1 MDYFNL
7 SIVIITLIFS
17 AFFSGTEI
25 AFISSS
31 KLQIELD
38 AKQGRLGGRILSRWF
53 TERPSRLINT
63 ALVGNTIAL
72 VIYGIF
78 IATLL
83 DKPIAN
89 FLANNLSETLN
100 SEGLVMVVQTLVSTL
115 IVLFTAEFTPKSIF
129 LLNPNRILNIFAVP
143 ILVIYIIMWILVKP
157 IEWLSRMV
165 IVHIL
170 RQEFSEDR
178 PVFGLT
184 DLSNYIQR
192 NTREDIKEAN
202 IELDTKI
209 FNNAL
214 EFKTVKVRECMIP
227 RTEISAIDIED
238 DISELKDEFIE
249 SGHSKVLIYKNS
261 SIDEIIGYCHVL
273 ELFKK
278 PKEIESILTPILI
291 VPETTLANEL
301 MIQFIQDRKS
311 VALVVDEFGGT
322 SGIVTLEDVIEEI
335 FGEIQDEHDD
345 SEDWVEQK
353 LTDGRYKLSARHE
366 IDYLNDKYEWN
377 IPEGEYDTLGGFIL
391 SVTESIPKENDLIRV
406 HPFEIRIL
414 TMEDARIDNVL
425 FSVENTQ
432 AD

>member
-1 MDYFNL
+1 MDYYIL
-7 SIVIITLIFS
+7 SIVIVTLIFS

-25 AFISSS
+25 AFISAS

-38 AKQGRLGGRILSRWF
+38 AKQGRRGGKILSKF
-53 TERPSRLINT
+53 VEKPSRLINT
-63 ALVGNTIAL
+63 TLVGNTISL
-72 VIYGIF
+72 VVYGIF
-78 IATLL
+78 IAALL
-83 DKPIAN
+83 DDWIADMIATY
-89 FLANNLSETLN
+89 LPEALN
-100 SEGLVMVVQTLVSTL
+100 SDGVVMIFQTGISTL

-129 LLNPNRILNIFAVP
+129 LLNPNRILNLLAIPINIIYWVMIFIVEP
-143 ILVIYIIMWILVKP
+143 IA
-157 IEWLSRMV
+157 WLSKNMIIYV
-165 IVHIL
+165 L

-178 PVFGLT
+178 QVFGLT

-227 RTEISAIDIED
+227 RTELSAIDIDD
-238 DISELKDEFIE
+238 DIEELKQEFID
-249 SGHSKVLIYKNS
+249 SGHSKVLIYKNN

-278 PKEIESILTPILI
+278 PKEIESILTPIVI

-301 MIQFIQDRKS
+301 MIQFIQERKS
-311 VALVVDEFGGT
+311 LALVVDEFGGT

-345 SEDWVEQK
+345 DEDWVEQK
-353 LTDGRYKLSARHE
+353 LTENQYKLSARHE
-366 IDYLNDKYEWN
+366 IDYLNDKYGWN
-377 IPEGEYDTLGGFIL
+377 IPEGDYDTLGGFIL
-391 SVTESIPKENDLIRV
+391 SVTESIPNVNDLIHIR
-406 HPFEIRIL
+406 PFEIKIL
-414 TMEDARIDNVL
+414 SMEDARIDNVM

-432 AD
+432 ED

>member
-1 MDYFNL
+1 MDYLNL
-7 SIVIITLIFS
+7 SIVIFTLIFS

-38 AKQGRLGGRILSRWF
+38 AKQGRRAGRILSKF
-53 TERPSRLINT
+53 VENPSRFINA

-72 VIYGIF
+72 VVYGYF
-78 IATLL
+78 VALLL
-83 DKPIAN
+83 DDW
-89 FLANNLSETLN
+89 LRLNLPEFINTD
-100 SEGLVMVVQTLVSTL
+100 GGVMVVQTIISTF
-115 IVLFTAEFTPKSIF
+115 IVLVTAEFTPKSLF
-129 LLNPNRILNIFAVP
+129 LLNPNRSLNLLAIPIAVVFWLMSIIARP
-143 ILVIYIIMWILVKP
+143 IEKLSKLVIIYV
-157 IEWLSRMV
+157 
-165 IVHIL
+165 L
-170 RQEFSEDR
+170 RQEYSEER

-238 DISELKDEFIE
+238 DISELKEEFIE

-291 VPETTLANEL
+291 VPETTLANDL

-345 SEDWVEQK
+345 DEDWVEQK
-353 LTDGRYKLSARHE
+353 LTDGRFKLSARHE
-366 IDYLNDKYEWN
+366 IDYLNEKYEWG

-391 SVTESIPKENDLIRV
+391 SVTESIPKENDLIQV

>member
-1 MDYFNL
+1 MDYYNF

-38 AKQGRLGGRILSRWF
+38 AKQGRNGGKILSRF
-53 TERPSRLINT
+53 VNKPSKLINT

-72 VIYGIF
+72 VVYGSA
-78 IATLL
+78 IASLLNHDIEYLLHTYLPPVLSSEAVVLVLQTLL
-83 DKPIAN
+83 
-89 FLANNLSETLN
+89 
-100 SEGLVMVVQTLVSTL
+100 STF

-129 LLNPNRILNIFAVP
+129 LLNPNRILNLLALPIDLIVRSMY
-143 ILVIYIIMWILVKP
+143 ILVGP
-157 IEWLSRMV
+157 IEWLSKKVMIYV
-165 IVHIL
+165 L
-170 RQEFSEDR
+170 RQQYSDER
-178 PVFGLT
+178 TVFGLT

-202 IELDTKI
+202 IELDTRI

-238 DISELKDEFIE
+238 DIDELKQEFIE
-249 SGHSKVLIYKNS
+249 SGHSKVLLYKNS
-261 SIDEIIGYCHVL
+261 NIDEVIGYCHVL
-273 ELFKK
+273 ALFKK
-278 PKEIESILTPILI
+278 PKDIGSLCTPILI

-301 MIQFIQDRKS
+301 MIRFIQERKN

-345 SEDWVEQK
+345 NEDWVEQK
-353 LTDGRYKLSARHE
+353 EADGRYKLSARHE
-366 IDYLNDKYEWN
+366 IDYLNEKYNWS
-377 IPEGEYDTLGGFIL
+377 IPEGDYDTLGGFIL
-391 SVTESIPKENDLIRV
+391 SVTESIPKENDLIQI

-414 TMEDARIDNVL
+414 TMEDARIDHVL
-425 FSVENTQ
+425 FSVENPQ
-432 AD
+432 AN

>member
-1 MDYFNL
+1 MDYYNF
-7 SIVIITLIFS
+7 SIVITTLIFS

-38 AKQGRLGGRILSRWF
+38 AKQGRNGGRILSRF
-53 TERPSRLINT
+53 VAKPSKLINT

-72 VIYGIF
+72 VIYGSA
-78 IATLL
+78 IAGLLNHDIEYLLHTYLPPVLSSEAVVLVLQTLL
-83 DKPIAN
+83 
-89 FLANNLSETLN
+89 
-100 SEGLVMVVQTLVSTL
+100 STF

-129 LLNPNRILNIFAVP
+129 LLNPNRILNLLALPIDLIVRSMY
-143 ILVIYIIMWILVKP
+143 ILVGP
-157 IEWLSRMV
+157 IEWLSKKVMV
-165 IVHIL
+165 YVL
-170 RQEFSEDR
+170 RQQYSDER
-178 PVFGLT
+178 TVFGLT

-202 IELDTKI
+202 IELDTRI

-238 DISELKDEFIE
+238 DIDELKQEFIE
-249 SGHSKVLIYKNS
+249 SGHSKVLLYKNS
-261 SIDEIIGYCHVL
+261 NIDEVIGYCHVL
-273 ELFKK
+273 ALFKK
-278 PKEIESILTPILI
+278 PKDIESLCTPILI

-301 MIQFIQDRKS
+301 MIRFIQERKS

-335 FGEIQDEHDD
+335 FGEIQDEHDGN
-345 SEDWVEQK
+345 EDWVEQK

-366 IDYLNDKYEWN
+366 IDYLNEKYN
-377 IPEGEYDTLGGFIL
+377 LGIPEGDYDTLGGFIL
-391 SVTESIPKENDLIRV
+391 SVTESIPKENDLIQI

-414 TMEDARIDNVL
+414 TMEDARIDHVL
-425 FSVENTQ
+425 FSVENPQ

>member
-1 MDYFNL
+1 VDYYNL

-38 AKQGRLGGRILSRWF
+38 AKQGRIGGRWLSRF
-53 TERPSRLINT
+53 VDRPSSLINT

-72 VIYGIF
+72 VIYGT
-78 IATLL
+78 AVASLL
-83 DKPIAN
+83 NDDLERILQAYLPP
-89 FLANNLSETLN
+89 FFGSE
-100 SEGLVMVVQTLVSTL
+100 SMVMVVQTALSTL
-115 IVLFTAEFTPKSIF
+115 IVLFTAEFTPKSLF
-129 LLNPNRILNIFAVP
+129 LLNPNRSLNLFALP
-143 ILVIYIIMWILVKP
+143 IMIVYWIMLIPVTIIEQLSKLVIIY
-157 IEWLSRMV
+157 
-165 IVHIL
+165 IL

-178 PVFGLT
+178 PIFGLT

-192 NTREDIKEAN
+192 NTREDIKESN

-238 DISELKDEFIE
+238 DIGELKEEFIE

-278 PKEIESILTPILI
+278 PKDIEGILTPILI

-301 MIQFIQDRKS
+301 MIEFIQERKS

-345 SEDWVEQK
+345 DEDWVEQK
-353 LTDGRYKLSARHE
+353 LTDGRFKLSARHE

-377 IPEGEYDTLGGFIL
+377 IPEGDYDTLGGFIL
-391 SVTESIPKENDLIRV
+391 SVTGSIPKENDLIQI

>member
-1 MDYFNL
+1 MEYYHL
-7 SIVIITLIFS
+7 SVVIITLIFS

-38 AKQGRLGGRILSRWF
+38 AKQGRLGGKILSPF
-53 TERPSRLINT
+53 VKNPSRLINA
-63 ALVGNTIAL
+63 ALIGNTIAL
-72 VIYGIF
+72 VVYGIY
-78 IATLL
+78 IALL
-83 DKPIAN
+83 LEPWISGW
-89 FLANNLSETLN
+89 LPEQVN
-100 SEGLVMVVQTLVSTL
+100 SVGLVMVFQTVISTI

-129 LLNPNRILNIFAVP
+129 LLNPNRSLNLLAIPIWIIFWPMTLIAWP
-143 ILVIYIIMWILVKP
+143 IAFLSKKVIIYV
-157 IEWLSRMV
+157 
-165 IVHIL
+165 L
-170 RQEFSEDR
+170 RQEYSIDR

-227 RTEISAIDIED
+227 RTELSAIDIDD
-238 DISELKDEFIE
+238 DIDELKEEFIE
-249 SGHSKVLIYKNS
+249 SGHSKVLIYKNN

-278 PKEIESILTPILI
+278 PKEIESILTPVVI

-301 MIQFIQDRKS
+301 MIQFIQERKS
-311 VALVVDEFGGT
+311 LALVVDEFGGT

-345 SEDWVEQK
+345 DEDWVEQK
-353 LTDGRYKLSARHE
+353 ITDGRYKLSARHE
-366 IDYLNDKYEWN
+366 VDYLNDKYGWG
-377 IPEGEYDTLGGFIL
+377 IPEGDYDTLGGFIL
-391 SVTESIPKENDLIRV
+391 SVTESIPHVNDLVQIP
-406 HPFEIRIL
+406 PFEIRIL
-414 TMEDARIDNVL
+414 TMDDARIDNVM

-432 AD
+432 QP